1 MDSHPLRAY
10 DFLASLQLSHSLVR
24 VGLLS
29 VWIVLVDSMRI
40 QEISKM
46 CNGICNG
53 KNLACNGKII
63 V

>member
-1 MDSHPLRAY
+1 
-10 DFLASLQLSHSLVR
+10 

-53 KNLACNGKII
+53 KTLACNWKII